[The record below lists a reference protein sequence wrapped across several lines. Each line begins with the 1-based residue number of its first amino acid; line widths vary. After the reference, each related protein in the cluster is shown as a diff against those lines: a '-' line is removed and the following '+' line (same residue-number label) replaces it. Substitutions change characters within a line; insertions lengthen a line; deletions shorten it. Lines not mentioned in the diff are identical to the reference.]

1 MGDGFDQQSARR
13 DGDQNADP
21 GPARISD
28 GESCTPFAHVL
39 VSPAQGRSCARASC
53 VVSTA
58 NAKFPNLLKNGVAD
72 RSRREL
78 AGGLSQL
85 RGHRFQVLASKSSL
99 PSPASL
105 FLLSANL
112 IRD

>member
-39 VSPAQGRSCARASC
+39 VSPAQGRSCARASR
-53 VVSTA
+53 VESTA

-72 RSRREL
+72 QSRKEL

-85 RGHRFQVLASKSSL
+85 RGHRFQVLASK
-99 PSPASL
+99 P
-105 FLLSANL
+105 
-112 IRD
+112 